1 MWVEGRAGVAQAEDP
16 ARAVRRRHLERG
28 IEGAKKRKMT
38 YTAVTVFCI
47 IIFGVALVPIAA
59 EISEFGALVSSE
71 AFVSLIG
78 AIVAAV
84 LAMVCA
90 YLSER
95 ERRRIRELEGERG
108 GVIIGIEIGG
118 SKSER

>member
-1 MWVEGRAGVAQAEDP
+1 MESRAGVAQAEDP
-16 ARAVRRRHLERG
+16 ARAVRRKHLKEE
-28 IEGAKKRKMT
+28 IEEARKRKT
-38 YTAVTVFCI
+38 VYTAVTVFCI
-47 IIFGVALVPIAA
+47 ILFGVALVPIAA

-108 GVIIGIEIGG
+108 GDN
-118 SKSER
+118 RDRDWRW